1 MPAFSFTEQLLIVL
15 GVSLLATLLFRRLR
29 LPTLVAY
36 IAVGAL
42 TGPHLLGWIPDPE
55 EFSLMAEFGVAF
67 LLFSIG
73 LEFSVSNMMRLKF
86 AVFGLGGLQITA
98 CLLAFAIPLWMWGA
112 TADAIA
118 IIAGALAFSSTA
130 IVVRELGE
138 QQQLGS
144 RFAQLSIGILL
155 FQDLVAVVFL
165 ILVPVLA
172 SQSNPGF
179 GAVLATSLGKGLVFI
194 IALMVAGK
202 WLLPR
207 IYREI
212 AQVYSDE
219 IFGLSTLVIAL
230 LTAWL
235 AYTAGLS
242 MTLGGFVLGMML
254 SDSPFRHQIVTDL
267 RPFRDILLGLFFV
280 TVGMNIELSLLVEYW
295 PRLILF
301 TTGLVIVKAL
311 LIALV
316 VRATGESSAI
326 SLRIGIALAQAG
338 EFSIALLTLAK
349 LNGVVPADQ
358 ASFIIMLAVFSMLLS
373 PFLIRNSRT
382 VSRFLL
388 RGLDKANGKISPET
402 HTIQLHQSG
411 HAVIGGFGRVGQ
423 TLAQLLDA
431 NNVPYIGI
439 DQNIDLLS
447 SCREKGFNVIYGDC
461 TRIDI
466 LQSCHI
472 ADARLAVLTFR
483 SVKLARHTIQEIRRR
498 NIEVPIIV
506 RCYEHGNF
514 EELVSVGANK
524 VISEMLEASL
534 IISSQVLSILEV
546 DPVRIEQQLDEIRR
560 RKQTGPL

>member
-29 LPTLVAY
+29 LPTIVAY

-42 TGPHLLGWIPDPE
+42 TGPHLLGWIPDPDD
-55 EFSLMAEFGVAF
+55 FSLMAEFGVAF

-73 LEFSVSNMMRLKF
+73 LEFSVSNMLRLKF

-112 TADAIA
+112 TTDGII

-155 FQDLVAVVFL
+155 FQDLVAVIFL

-172 SQSNPGF
+172 SQNGPGF
-179 GAVLATSLGKGLVFI
+179 GAAVATSLGKGIVFI
-194 IALMVAGK
+194 MALMVAGK

-212 AQVYSDE
+212 ARAYSDE

-235 AYTAGLS
+235 AFTAGLS

-280 TVGMNIELSLLVEYW
+280 TVGMNIDLSLLVEFW
-295 PRLILF
+295 PRLIVF
-301 TTGLVIVKAL
+301 TAGLVVVKAVL
-311 LIALV
+311 VALV
-316 VRATGESSAI
+316 VRASGEPAAI
-326 SLRIGIALAQAG
+326 SVRLGIALAQAG
-338 EFSIALLTLAK
+338 EFSVALLTLAK
-349 LNGVVPADQ
+349 LNGVVPAEQ

-373 PFLIRNSRT
+373 PFLIRNNRAI
-382 VSRFLL
+382 SRFLL
-388 RGLDKANGKISPET
+388 AGIERT
-402 HTIQLHQSG
+402 HVSSDQKTTPIRLHQSG

-439 DQNIDLLS
+439 DQNIDLVH
-447 SCREKGFNVIYGDC
+447 SCRERGYNVIYGDC

-472 ADARLAVLTFR
+472 SDARLAVLTFR

-534 IISSQVLSILEV
+534 IISSQVLSILDV
-546 DPVRIEQQLDEIRR
+546 DPVRIEQQLDEIRQ
-560 RKQTGPL
+560 RKQTGAL